1 MIRRVA
7 ALLSGSVSGQVL
19 TLLASFLLTR
29 LYSPE
34 AFAHL
39 EMFALVTGIGAVLG
53 TGKYDQALMLPQEES
68 EARSLFFAGQ
78 RFVAVFALFVGIAA
92 IATSSWVSE
101 KWSLPAWPWIAWGL
115 PFAVALAAHARLL
128 EYWRHRQSEV
138 VSVAWANL
146 SGPLASESTKIATAS
161 ALPFS
166 GLTWGAAL
174 GIFMRWAVMARGVE
188 HPWRGKPDAEV
199 VRAYRD
205 YPTWVWAGSAMNRL
219 AQWLHVLLL
228 GVALGPVMLGLL
240 ALARRVVMQPL
251 SLLAAAVAPVLFK
264 SATDLADGPEL
275 NRLFFRSL
283 AVLSSLGGVTWL
295 AVALAPDYSMAW
307 LFGEE
312 WTEAMEVLRIL
323 APWFVLNFITAGL
336 GAMLHRTNRPRWIAA
351 LDAIHLLAVLV
362 GFAVGTYFPHLL
374 NSGEWSVLQAIVYA
388 KSGYYLLNLAVLVMA
403 VTSHADAHRQ
413 RRSE

>member
-53 TGKYDQALMLPQEES
+53 TGKYDQALMLPKDES
-68 EARSLFFAGQ
+68 EARSLFFVGQ
-78 RFVAVFALFVGIAA
+78 RFVAVFALFVGITAV
-92 IATSSWVSE
+92 ATSSWVSE
-101 KWSLPAWPWIAWGL
+101 KWSLPAWPWIVWGL
-115 PFAVALAAHARLL
+115 PLAVALAAHARLL

-138 VSVAWANL
+138 ASVAWANL
-146 SGPLASESTKIATAS
+146 SGPLASESTKIAMAS

-188 HPWRGKPDAEV
+188 HPWRGKPDAVV

-228 GVALGPVMLGLL
+228 GAALGPVMLGLL

-251 SLLAAAVAPVLFK
+251 SLLAAAIAPVLFK
-264 SATDLADGPEL
+264 SATELEDGPAL
-275 NRLFFRSL
+275 NRLFFRAL
-283 AVLSSLGGVTWL
+283 AVLSSLGGFTWL
-295 AVALAPDYSMAW
+295 VVALAPDQSMAW
-307 LFGEE
+307 LFGAE
-312 WTEAMEVLRIL
+312 WAGAMAVLRIL

-336 GAMLHRTNRPRWIAA
+336 GAMLHRVRRPRWIAA
-351 LDAIHLLAVLV
+351 LDAVHLLAVLG

-374 NSGEWSVLQAIVYA
+374 NAGEWGVLQAIVYA
-388 KSGYYLLNLAVLVMA
+388 KSGYYLLNLVVLLVA
-403 VTSHADAHRQ
+403 VTSQSDAHRQ